1 MALAWVDLRSRAGPE
16 GGSPGDE
23 VQRVLHLPPNGAVRS
38 ERMFPG
44 DEVLLDE
51 LTDRQ
56 RAILAC
62 IRDHIATFG
71 YPPAVRDIGKTVGL
85 SSSST
90 VHAHL
95 ARLEKMGLLRRDPS
109 KPRAME
115 LLGAE
120 PVEPQEIDGA
130 SLLPLVGRV
139 PAGPPSLA
147 SEEVEEVVAVPSAA
161 GGLRGEFLLRVKG
174 DSMINAGIFDR
185 DLIVVQSRSD
195 ARDGEIVVALIDDDE
210 ATVKRF
216 FRESDH
222 IRLQPENDALE
233 PIRVRDVRIA
243 GVVVGLLRSF

>member
-1 MALAWVDLRSRAGPE
+1 
-16 GGSPGDE
+16 
-23 VQRVLHLPPNGAVRS
+23 
-38 ERMFPG
+38 MFPG
-44 DEVLLDE
+44 DEVVIDE

-62 IRDHIATFG
+62 IRDHISTYG

-120 PVEPQEIDGA
+120 TVEAHEVDGA
-130 SLLPLVGRV
+130 SMLPLLGGV

-147 SEEVEEVVAVPSAA
+147 SEEVEEVVAVPAAA
-161 GGLRGEFLLRVKG
+161 GGQRGEFLLRIKG
-174 DSMINAGIFDR
+174 TSMINAGILDG
-185 DLIVVQSRSD
+185 DLVVVHQQST
-195 ARDGEIVVALIDDDE
+195 ARDGDIVVALIDEEE

-216 FRESDH
+216 FKEADH

-233 PIRVRDVRIA
+233 PILVRDVSIA
-243 GVVVGLLRSF
+243 GIVVGLLRSF

>member
-1 MALAWVDLRSRAGPE
+1 MDGLQELLRFP
-16 GGSPGDE
+16 PGRE
-23 VQRVLHLPPNGAVRS
+23 VRS

-62 IRDHIATFG
+62 IRDHISTFG

-115 LLGAE
+115 LLSAE
-120 PVEPQEIDGA
+120 PVEPQEFDGA
-130 SLLPLVGRV
+130 SMLPLVGRV

-161 GGLRGEFLLRVKG
+161 GGQRGEFLLRVKG
-174 DSMINAGIFDR
+174 DSMINAGIFDG
-185 DLIVVQSRSD
+185 DLIVVHQQPT

-216 FRESDH
+216 FKEADH
-222 IRLQPENDALE
+222 IRLQPENDALD
-233 PIRVRDVRIA
+233 PIIVRGEVQIA

>member
-1 MALAWVDLRSRAGPE
+1 
-16 GGSPGDE
+16 
-23 VQRVLHLPPNGAVRS
+23 
-38 ERMFPG
+38 MFPG

-62 IRDHIATFG
+62 IRDHVSTFG

-130 SLLPLVGRV
+130 SMLPLVGRV

-174 DSMINAGIFDR
+174 ESMINAGILDG
-185 DLIVVQSRSD
+185 DLIVVQSRAD

-216 FRESDH
+216 FREPDH

-243 GVVVGLLRSF
+243 GVVVGLLRSL

>member
-1 MALAWVDLRSRAGPE
+1 MPVRRPTTRAN
-16 GGSPGDE
+16 
-23 VQRVLHLPPNGAVRS
+23 LHAAVRVPPEQELRY

-44 DEVLLDE
+44 DEVVIDE

-62 IRDHIATFG
+62 IRDHISTYG

-120 PVEPQEIDGA
+120 TVEAHEVDGA
-130 SLLPLVGRV
+130 SMLPLLGGV

-147 SEEVEEVVAVPSAA
+147 SEEVEEVVAVPAAA
-161 GGLRGEFLLRVKG
+161 GGQRGEFLLRIKG
-174 DSMINAGIFDR
+174 TSMINAGILDG
-185 DLIVVQSRSD
+185 DLVVVHQQST
-195 ARDGEIVVALIDDDE
+195 ARDGDIVVALIDEEE

-216 FRESDH
+216 FKEADH

-233 PIRVRDVRIA
+233 PILVRDVSIA
-243 GVVVGLLRSF
+243 GIVVGLLRSF

>member
-1 MALAWVDLRSRAGPE
+1 
-16 GGSPGDE
+16 
-23 VQRVLHLPPNGAVRS
+23 
-38 ERMFPG
+38 MFPG

-62 IRDHIATFG
+62 IRDHVSTFG

-120 PVEPQEIDGA
+120 PVEPQEVDGA
-130 SLLPLVGRV
+130 SMLPLVGRV

-174 DSMINAGIFDR
+174 DSMINAGILDR

-216 FRESDH
+216 FREPDH

>member
-1 MALAWVDLRSRAGPE
+1 MRCPPEQGLRY
-16 GGSPGDE
+16 
-23 VQRVLHLPPNGAVRS
+23 

-44 DEVLLDE
+44 DEVVIDE

-62 IRDHIATFG
+62 IRDHISTYG

-120 PVEPQEIDGA
+120 TVEAHEVDGA
-130 SLLPLVGRV
+130 SMLPLLGGV

-147 SEEVEEVVAVPSAA
+147 SEEVEEVVAVPAAA
-161 GGLRGEFLLRVKG
+161 GGQRGEFLLRIKG
-174 DSMINAGIFDR
+174 TSMINAGILDG
-185 DLIVVQSRSD
+185 DLVVVHQQST
-195 ARDGEIVVALIDDDE
+195 ARDGDIVVALIDEEE

-216 FRESDH
+216 FKEADH

-233 PIRVRDVRIA
+233 PILVRDVSIA
-243 GVVVGLLRSF
+243 GIVVGLLRSF

>member
-1 MALAWVDLRSRAGPE
+1 
-16 GGSPGDE
+16 
-23 VQRVLHLPPNGAVRS
+23 
-38 ERMFPG
+38 MFPG

-62 IRDHIATFG
+62 IRDHIATNG
-71 YPPAVRDIGKTVGL
+71 YPPAVRDIGKSVGL

-115 LLGAE
+115 LLGVE

-130 SLLPLVGRV
+130 SMLPLMGAV

-147 SEEVEEVVAVPSAA
+147 SDEVEEVVAVPSAA
-161 GGLRGEFLLRVKG
+161 GGQRGEFLLRVKG
-174 DSMINAGIFDR
+174 DSMIQAGIFDG
-185 DLIVVQSRSD
+185 DLIVVHQQPT
-195 ARDGEIVVALIDDDE
+195 ARNGEIVVALIDDNE
-210 ATVKRF
+210 ATVKTF
-216 FRESDH
+216 YKEADH
-222 IRLQPENDALE
+222 FRLQPENDALD
-233 PIRVRDVRIA
+233 PIIVRDVQIA

>member
-1 MALAWVDLRSRAGPE
+1 MFPE
-16 GGSPGDE
+16 DE
-23 VQRVLHLPPNGAVRS
+23 VVV
-38 ERMFPG
+38 
-44 DEVLLDE
+44 DE

-62 IRDHIATFG
+62 IRDHIATLG
-71 YPPAVRDIGKTVGL
+71 YPPAVRDIGKAVGL

-120 PVEPQEIDGA
+120 PVEPQEFDGA
-130 SLLPLVGRV
+130 SMLPLVGRV

-147 SEEVEEVVAVPSAA
+147 SEEVEEVVAVPNAA
-161 GGLRGEFLLRVKG
+161 GGARGEFLLRVKG
-174 DSMINAGIFDR
+174 DSMINAGILSG
-185 DLIVVQSRSD
+185 DLVVVHQQAD

-216 FRESDH
+216 FREADH

>member
-1 MALAWVDLRSRAGPE
+1 
-16 GGSPGDE
+16 
-23 VQRVLHLPPNGAVRS
+23 
-38 ERMFPG
+38 MFPG
-44 DEVLLDE
+44 DEVVIDE

-62 IRDHIATFG
+62 IRDHITTYG

-120 PVEPQEIDGA
+120 TVEAHEIDGA
-130 SLLPLVGRV
+130 SMLPLLGGV

-147 SEEVEEVVAVPSAA
+147 SEEVEEVVAVPAAA
-161 GGLRGEFLLRVKG
+161 GGQRGEFLLRIKG
-174 DSMINAGIFDR
+174 TSMINAGILDG
-185 DLIVVQSRSD
+185 DLVVVHQQST
-195 ARDGEIVVALIDDDE
+195 ARDGDIVVALIDDEE

-216 FRESDH
+216 FKEADH

-233 PIRVRDVRIA
+233 PILVRDVSIA
-243 GVVVGLLRSF
+243 GIVVGLLRSF

>member
-1 MALAWVDLRSRAGPE
+1 
-16 GGSPGDE
+16 
-23 VQRVLHLPPNGAVRS
+23 
-38 ERMFPG
+38 MFPG
-44 DEVLLDE
+44 EEVLLDE

-62 IRDHIATFG
+62 IRDHVATFG

-130 SLLPLVGRV
+130 SMLPLVGRV